1 MSGTFF
7 LQFIVLILL
16 PQAHCKAAIEL
27 QGMSAFSEHRFHRH
41 VSLPFHND
49 HFDNTGTRNTQ
60 AVHESSNVVV
70 LQSPLLSEATLLPEL
85 QVDVASQNC
94 SSLELSLLGSI
105 RNHGIQQTID
115 GISQQ
120 NKELLKAAGAIHK
133 RYENKVTAALKEFRR
148 EITELE
154 HQFSMRRVDEAL
166 ATSLVPVM
174 ASKSPLSIP
183 AAGTLK
189 SKQKGYKAK
198 PL

>member
-1 MSGTFF
+1 MS
-7 LQFIVLILL
+7 
-16 PQAHCKAAIEL
+16 
-27 QGMSAFSEHRFHRH
+27 SFSQHRFHRH

-49 HFDNTGTRNTQ
+49 HFDTTGTGSTQ
-60 AVHESSNVVV
+60 AVHEFSNVVV
-70 LQSPLLSEATLLPEL
+70 LQSPMLSEATLLPEL

-94 SSLELSLLGSI
+94 LELSLLDSI

-154 HQFSMRRVDEAL
+154 HRFSMRRVDEAL

>member
-1 MSGTFF
+1 M
-7 LQFIVLILL
+7 LILF
-16 PQAHCKAAIEL
+16 PQAHCKAAVEL
-27 QGMSAFSEHRFHRH
+27 QGMSAFSAHRFRRH
-41 VSLPFHND
+41 VSLPFHHD
-49 HFDNTGTRNTQ
+49 HFDTTGTGNTQ
-60 AVHESSNVVV
+60 AESSNVVV
-70 LQSPLLSEATLLPEL
+70 LQSPRLSEATPLPEL

-94 SSLELSLLGSI
+94 SSLELSLLDSI

-133 RYENKVTAALKEFRR
+133 RYENKVNAALKEFRR
-148 EITELE
+148 EISELE

-189 SKQKGYKAK
+189 SKQKGFKAK